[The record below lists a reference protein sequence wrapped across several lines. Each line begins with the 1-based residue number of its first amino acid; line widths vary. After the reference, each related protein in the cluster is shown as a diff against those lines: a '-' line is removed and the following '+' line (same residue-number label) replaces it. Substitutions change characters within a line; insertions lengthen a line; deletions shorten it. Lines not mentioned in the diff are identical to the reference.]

1 MKTFTSKLGT
11 AKGAPRSRV
20 WIEGNRL
27 IAAGF
32 TPGEYYVIGH
42 GCEGE
47 ENKFIRLSLLIDD
60 DVIAP
65 GVTPRKVS
73 GKGAK
78 PIIDLTGKWIFE
90 LFGRSETHVS
100 VYFDERDKCIV
111 INGASF
117 DA

>member
-32 TPGEYYVIGH
+32 TPGEY
-42 GCEGE
+42 
-47 ENKFIRLSLLIDD
+47 FIDEAGGKTLHLYRLTFD

-65 GVTPRKVS
+65 GMTPRKVS

-90 LFGRSETHVS
+90 MFGKNHTHVD
-100 VYFDERDKCIV
+100 VTYQPNHIMIK
-111 INGASF
+111 GAE
-117 DA
+117 